1 MKNKNQ
7 RQEVWEILKVKK
19 SKTKNPKVKEKKN
32 INKIS
37 NLLLQTNIKEFI
49 EVGA

>member
-19 SKTKNPKVKEKKN
+19 NKNPKAKEKKN

-49 EVGA
+49 EVEA